1 MINISKEVKFELKDN
16 EDIIRKLRKKR
27 AVLIGGFKEKTTRYD
42 DENGNYEKDGKFI
55 RVRSGLKNIISFKE
69 KLDDSKD
76 DTILKR
82 NDIEVEIGDISKMQ
96 YILEVMGLKKTC
108 TMEKYRL
115 KWKFEDVDLNVDEL
129 PFGLFLEI
137 HGEEEQIAKVME
149 ELELARENIV
159 PGTYWDIF
167 EKYKRSNNIEDSIKN
182 IEFEEGYA
190 YRLAK

>member
-96 YILEVMGLKKTC
+96 YILEVMGLKKTF